1 MSDFQKSPYAVDVE
15 EGKDYYWCRCGK
27 TANQPCCD
35 GSHKGSDVTP
45 LAFTADKTDTL
56 YLCGCRKTA
65 TPPYCDGSH
74 KSL

>member
-15 EGKDYYWCRCGK
+15 KGKDYYWCRCGK
-27 TANQPCCD
+27 TANQPYCD

-45 LAFTADKTDTL
+45 LAFTAEKTGAIH
-56 YLCGCRKTA
+56 LCGCRKTI
-65 TPPYCDGSH
+65 TPPYCDGTH